1 MTPVQDLNNL
11 YFFAKVV
18 DFGSYTAAAKALGL
32 QTSKLS
38 RRIAALETEL
48 GVRLI
53 NRTTRRLSLTEAGKT
68 FHRHCLALL
77 DEAQAAKDAMS
88 QVLAS
93 PQGLVRISCPTGLLQ
108 GGVADILARFLAKYP
123 QVRIALDATNRRV
136 DVVDE
141 GLDIAMRVRKP
152 PLEDSDLAMR
162 AFGTDEVV
170 LVASPKLIAAHGEP
184 QTLEDIARVP
194 PLAMPRAGARS
205 TWRFLG
211 MDGEPAELTH
221 APRLR
226 TDDLFTLRVR
236 GAAWRIG
243 AVLVPSLIGAK
254 DLQRGALVRLLPS
267 LKAHT
272 GLMHA
277 TFPSRRGMVPAV
289 RLLLDFSSSE
299 GPHGWPGAGKSTLI
313 RLIMSADGPSRHF
326 HCDAIHAAFCNFTF
340 CGWRNA
346 ACCPRG

>member
-88 QVLAS
+88 QILAS

-108 GGVADILARFLAKYP
+108 GGVADILVRFLAQHP
-123 QVRIALDATNRRV
+123 RVRIALDATNRRV

-141 GLDIAMRVRKP
+141 GLDIALRVRKP
-152 PLEDSDLAMR
+152 PLEDSGLAMR
-162 AFGTDEVV
+162 TLGPDEVI
-170 LVASPKLIAAHGEP
+170 LVGSAELIAAHGEP
-184 QTLEDIARVP
+184 QTLEDIAR
-194 PLAMPRAGARS
+194 MPTVSMASADERP

-211 MDGEPAELTH
+211 VDGEPLELTH
-221 APRLR
+221 SPRLR
-226 TDDLFTLRVR
+226 TDDLFTLRR
-236 GAAWRIG
+236 AALQGIG
-243 AVLVPSLIGAK
+243 VALAPRLLVAN
-254 DLQRGALVRLLPS
+254 DLAGGALVRLLPS
-267 LKAHT
+267 LKAYV
-272 GLMHA
+272 GVVHA
-277 TFPSRRGMVPAV
+277 VFPSRRGMVPAV
-289 RLLLDFSSSE
+289 RALLDSLSE
-299 GPHGWPGAGKSTLI
+299 TV
-313 RLIMSADGPSRHF
+313 RLL
-326 HCDAIHAAFCNFTF
+326 
-340 CGWRNA
+340 
-346 ACCPRG
+346 PR

>member
-18 DFGSYTAAAKALGL
+18 DFGSYTAAATALGL

-77 DEAQAAKDAMS
+77 DEAQAARDAIGQM
-88 QVLAS
+88 LAS

-108 GGVADILARFLAKYP
+108 GGIANVLARFLAKHP

-141 GLDIAMRVRKP
+141 GLDIAIRVRKP

-162 AFGTDEVV
+162 SFGPDEVI
-170 LVASPKLIAAHGEP
+170 LVASPELIAAHGEP
-184 QTLEDIARVP
+184 RTLEDVAQ
-194 PLAMPRAGARS
+194 MPTLSMASADERTS
-205 TWRFLG
+205 WRFLDANG
-211 MDGEPAELTH
+211 QPAELTH
-221 APRLR
+221 APRLA
-226 TDDLFTLRVR
+226 TDDLFTLRR
-236 GAAWRIG
+236 AALQGIG
-243 AVLVPSLIGAK
+243 AVLVPLLLVADDIE
-254 DLQRGALVRLLPS
+254 RGALVRLLPS
-267 LKAHT
+267 LKAQA
-272 GLMHA
+272 GIIHA
-277 TFPSRRGMVPAV
+277 VFPSRRGMVPAV
-289 RLLLDFSSSE
+289 RALLDFLAETIGSVRRRS
-299 GPHGWPGAGKSTLI
+299 G
-313 RLIMSADGPSRHF
+313 
-326 HCDAIHAAFCNFTF
+326 
-340 CGWRNA
+340 
-346 ACCPRG
+346 